1 MLRISYNIIML
12 ATLIAGVLF
21 VSGAATGCA
30 GTSEVAVNGASGNKN
45 ADLWLN
51 LRDTGR
57 TSGQH
62 YGLVAPVL
70 QLVLKNHTESAI
82 LVPAGGLPL
91 LQSIRVLLFSPT
103 GTIVRRPANPGKAAI
118 EHVPLGPG
126 ERRVV
131 DFSLLASGPGEI
143 RLPPADYKVRVC
155 ISIPAEMQGP
165 SVFAETYGGACTDVV
180 PATISRLGKTP

>member
-1 MLRISYNIIML
+1 MFRFSRNIRTFVKFL
-12 ATLIAGVLF
+12 AGVLLF
-21 VSGAATGCA
+21 AGLETGCA
-30 GTSEVAVNGASGNKN
+30 SATDVAVNGASGNKN
-45 ADLWLN
+45 ADLWIH

-62 YGLVAPVL
+62 YGLVAPVV
-70 QLVLKNHTESAI
+70 QLVLKNHTDQSI

-91 LQSIRVLLFSPT
+91 LQSIRVLLFSPA
-103 GTIVRRPANPGKAAI
+103 GTVVRRPAPAGKAAI
-118 EHVPLGPG
+118 EHVPLAPG

-131 DFSLLASGPGEI
+131 EFSLLASGPGEI

-155 ISIPAEMQGP
+155 ISVPAEMQGP

-180 PATISRLGKTP
+180 GATISRLGKLP